1 LDDNENEQRITLEI
15 YEKRPPMKVQLS
27 LYASLSRYLPEG
39 TNGKSCSMEIEGGAT
54 VKEILNQL
62 QVPMNTV
69 KIIFLNG
76 VHATGDAVLKDG
88 DRLGVFPP
96 VAGG

>member
-1 LDDNENEQRITLEI
+1 MT
-15 YEKRPPMKVQLS
+15 VQLN

-39 TNGKSCSMEIEGGAT
+39 TNGKSCIMDLEEGAT
-54 VKEILNQL
+54 IKEILDQL
-62 QVPMNTV
+62 RVPMDTV

-76 VHATGDAVLKDG
+76 IHATGDAVLEDG
-88 DRLGVFPP
+88 DKLGVFPP